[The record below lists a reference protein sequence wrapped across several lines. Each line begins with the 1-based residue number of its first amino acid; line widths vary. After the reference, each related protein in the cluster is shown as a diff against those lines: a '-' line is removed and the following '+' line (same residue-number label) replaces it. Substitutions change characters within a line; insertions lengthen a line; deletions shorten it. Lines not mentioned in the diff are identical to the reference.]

1 MNEPF
6 ESSKH
11 HHLPLRRLVV
21 FLPVLCLLIY
31 SYPAYGGEEVT
42 IEDVLHIKNS
52 SAPAEGVEIIELEE
66 LWRAGGDDEDVLF
79 GLITQVISDDEGN
92 VYLLDTQLSEVPV
105 FGPDGELLRTLS
117 RQGEGPGETNRPV
130 DMLFMPDG
138 SIGLVQSFPG
148 KIVKVTKGGEPAGT
162 FTVGGDDPTQ
172 GGFALFLDAKQAAGN
187 LVIGGMRIVV
197 NQAEGSQVRTN
208 FLASFSD
215 DGKETVR
222 YLELDQ
228 TMNFANLKIEEKN
241 QYFVHFRH
249 WALGPDGRVYT
260 APHRNQYAIEVFKP
274 DGTKDRVI
282 EREFESWKRTEKD
295 MARVN
300 SIADAQKRQSP
311 IEFEVELCET
321 EPDVSSLRIA
331 SDGSLWVLSSRST
344 REQLEG
350 VMATYDVFDAD
361 GHFIKQVAVKC
372 DGDGQEDGLI
382 FVGDDRILHVT
393 GFLDAVVAL
402 QGGSVAE
409 AEGEEPEPME
419 AICYKIK

>member
-1 MNEPF
+1 V
-6 ESSKH
+6 
-11 HHLPLRRLVV
+11 LA
-21 FLPVLCLLIY
+21 PVLCLLIY
-31 SYPAYGGEEVT
+31 GYPAFGGEEAT
-42 IEDVLHIKNS
+42 IDGVLHVKNTS
-52 SAPAEGVEIIELEE
+52 VPPEGVETIELEE
-66 LWRAGGDDEDVLF
+66 LWRAGGNDEDVLF
-79 GLITQVISDDEGN
+79 GLITQVISDAEGN

-105 FGPDGELLRTLS
+105 FSPDGEVLRTLS

-130 DMLFMPDG
+130 DMLFMLDG
-138 SIGLVQSFPG
+138 TIGLVQSFPG
-148 KIVKVTKGGEPAGT
+148 KIVKVTKSGEPAGT

-187 LVIGGMRIVV
+187 LVIGGMRIAV
-197 NQAEGSQVRTN
+197 NQAEGSQTRTN

-228 TMNFANLKIEEKN
+228 KMDFANLKIDEKN

-260 APHRNQYAIEVFKP
+260 APHRNQYAIVVFRP

-282 EREFESWKRTEKD
+282 EREFESWKRTDED

-300 SIADAQKRQSP
+300 SIAEAQQRQSP
-311 IEFEVELCET
+311 IEFDVELCET
-321 EPDVSSLRIA
+321 EPDISSLRIA

-344 REQLEG
+344 REQPEG
-350 VMATYDVFDAD
+350 IMATYDVFDAD
-361 GHFIKQVAVKC
+361 GHFMKQVSVRC
-372 DGDGQEDGLI
+372 DGDGREDGLI

-402 QGGSVAE
+402 QGGSAVE
-409 AEGEEPEPME
+409 TEGEEPEPME
-419 AICYKIK
+419 AICYRIK